1 MTTKFESAN
10 YYQFSS
16 SINDLL
22 ATGLYS
28 GVKITIYDNED
39 GSIIHTGDNG
49 VVLDDKEIVHLK
61 KRDPY
66 IDYSSSYHIQSN
78 DYRFSSQ
85 NGDSQS
91 ITYLQQNYYEGPYPT
106 STKNY
111 SNIKCQI
118 LNKEWKRISSK

>member
-10 YYQFSS
+10 YYQFST

-28 GVKITIYDNED
+28 AVKITIYDDEE

-49 VVLDDKEIVHLK
+49 VVLDDKKIVHLK

-66 IDYSSSYHIQSN
+66 IDSNTNQTIDPYIQLEFTDSN
-78 DYRFSSQ
+78 LYILLDGATQLWYKLGGIPFSHRSF
-85 NGDSQS
+85 
-91 ITYLQQNYYEGPYPT
+91 
-106 STKNY
+106 
-111 SNIKCQI
+111 
-118 LNKEWKRISSK
+118 

>member
-10 YYQFSS
+10 YYQFST

-66 IDYSSSYHIQSN
+66 IDSN
-78 DYRFSSQ
+78 TNQTIDPYINLIFT
-85 NGDSQS
+85 DSN
-91 ITYLQQNYYEGPYPT
+91 LQIPLDGTVNLWYKLHGIPFT
-106 STKNY
+106 HRTF
-111 SNIKCQI
+111 
-118 LNKEWKRISSK
+118 